1 MCLVIFA
8 CALSQTCTA
17 AVTKE
22 TEELSAAVSA
32 TIKEEI
38 AEASAAADM
47 PVEILAKS
55 AVLIDVAS
63 GEILIDY
70 NKDEKLFP
78 ASVTKIMTV
87 LLAAEAIDSGKITL
101 ADKVTCSPNAASKGG
116 SQIWLKEGEVM
127 TVDELLRAAMIGSAN
142 DAATLLGEY
151 VAGDE
156 EAFVNLMNTR
166 AAELGM
172 KNTHFV
178 NATGLDDNIDDH
190 LTTAYDISIM
200 ARELMKHD
208 FIRNYSTVWMDSL
221 RGGATELVN
230 TNKLVR
236 FYKGTTGLKTG
247 TTSKAGCCVAATA
260 ERDGLHLCAVA
271 LGSANSTERFE
282 TAKKMLNWGF
292 ANYTTYTP
300 EASGE
305 SFADI
310 PVIGG
315 EKDFVTPAVPELEP
329 MLVKKGSEEK
339 IKIEVS
345 LCEDLQA
352 PVLENQTLGTLYI
365 KLGDETVA
373 EYTVKPAAPVEKLTF
388 AGLIRRVAC
397 AMAEFAAVNT

>member
-1 MCLVIFA
+1 MCVIIIV
-8 CALSQTCTA
+8 CSLSQTCTA
-17 AVTKE
+17 AVAKE

-32 TIKEEI
+32 VIREEI
-38 AEASAAADM
+38 SEAAAAADM

-55 AVLIDVAS
+55 AILVDVTS
-63 GEILIDY
+63 GKILLDY

-87 LLAAEAIDSGKITL
+87 LLVAEAIDSGKITL

-166 AAELGM
+166 ATELGM

-178 NATGLDDNIDDH
+178 NATGLDDGIEDH
-190 LTTAYDISIM
+190 LTTAYDISVM

-208 FIRNYSTVWMDSL
+208 FIKDYSTVWMDSL

-260 ERDGLHLCAVA
+260 ERDGLHLCAVV

-292 ANYTTYTP
+292 ANFITVTP
-300 EASGE
+300 EAPAE
-305 SFADI
+305 SFVDI

-315 EKDFVTPAVPELEP
+315 EVDSVTPDIPLLSP
-329 MLVKKGSEEK
+329 MLVKKGEEDK

-352 PVLENQTLGTLYI
+352 PVLENQTLGTLCV
-365 KLGDETVA
+365 KLGDEIIK
-373 EYTVKPAAPVEKLTF
+373 EYAVKPVSPVEKLSF
-388 AGLIRRVAC
+388 MGMLRRVAC
-397 AMAEFAAVNT
+397 AMADFAAPNT

>member
-1 MCLVIFA
+1 MCLVILA
-8 CALSQTCTA
+8 SILSQTCTA

-32 TIKEEI
+32 VIKEEI
-38 AEASAAADM
+38 TASAAAADM

-55 AVLIDVAS
+55 AVLVDVTS
-63 GEILIDY
+63 GKILLDY

-87 LLAAEAIDSGKITL
+87 LLVAEAIDSGKITL
-101 ADKVTCSPNAASKGG
+101 ADKVTCSPNAAAKGG

-127 TVDELLRAAMIGSAN
+127 TVDELLRAAVIGSAN

-156 EAFVNLMNTR
+156 DAFVNLMNAR

-178 NATGLDDNIDDH
+178 NATGLDDGIDDH

-200 ARELMKHD
+200 ARELMEHD
-208 FIRNYSTVWMDSL
+208 FIKNYSTVWMDTL
-221 RGGATELVN
+221 RDGATELVN

-247 TTSKAGCCVAATA
+247 TTSKAGCCIAATA
-260 ERDGLHLCAVA
+260 ERDGLHLCAVV
-271 LGSANSTERFE
+271 LGSANSNERFE

-292 ANYTTYTP
+292 ANFVTITP
-300 EASGE
+300 EVPTE
-305 SFADI
+305 KFCDI
-310 PVIGG
+310 TVIGG
-315 EKDFVTPAVPELEP
+315 ELDSVTPDIPELVP
-329 MLVKKGSEEK
+329 MLVGKGEQDK
-339 IKIEVS
+339 IKTEVL
-345 LCEDLQA
+345 LCEDLEA
-352 PVLENQTLGTLYI
+352 PVLENQTLGTLCV
-365 KLGDETVA
+365 KLGDEVVS
-373 EYTVKPAAPVEKLTF
+373 EYIIKPVSPVEKLSF
-388 AGLIRRVAC
+388 MGMIRRIAC
-397 AMAEFAAVNT
+397 AMADFAAPNT

>member
-1 MCLVIFA
+1 MCLIVLV

-22 TEELSAAVSA
+22 TEGLSAAVSA
-32 TIKEEI
+32 VIKEEI
-38 AEASAAADM
+38 SEAAAAADM

-55 AVLIDVAS
+55 AVLVDVTS
-63 GEILIDY
+63 GKILLDY

-87 LLAAEAIDSGKITL
+87 LLVAEAIDSGKITL

-156 EAFVNLMNTR
+156 DAFVNLMNTR

-178 NATGLDDNIDDH
+178 NATGLDDGIEDH
-190 LTTAYDISIM
+190 LTTAYDISLM

-208 FIRNYSTVWMDSL
+208 FIKDYSTVWMDTL
-221 RGGATELVN
+221 RDGATELVN

-260 ERDGLHLCAVA
+260 ERDGLHLCAVV

-292 ANYTTYTP
+292 ANFVTVTP
-300 EASGE
+300 EVPADK
-305 SFADI
+305 FCDI
-310 PVIGG
+310 PVICG
-315 EKDFVTPAVPELEP
+315 ECDCVTPDIPLLAP
-329 MLVKKGSEEK
+329 MLVKKGEEDK

-352 PVLENQTLGTLYI
+352 PVLENQTLGTLCV
-365 KLGDETVA
+365 KLGDDIVS
-373 EYTVKPAAPVEKLTF
+373 EYTVKPVSPVEKLSF
-388 AGLIRRVAC
+388 MGMLRRVAC

>member
-1 MCLVIFA
+1 MCLIVLV

-17 AVTKE
+17 AVAKE

-32 TIKEEI
+32 VIKEEI
-38 AEASAAADM
+38 SEAAAAADM

-55 AVLIDVAS
+55 AVLVDVTS
-63 GEILIDY
+63 GKILLDY

-87 LLAAEAIDSGKITL
+87 LLVAEAIDSGKITL

-127 TVDELLRAAMIGSAN
+127 TVDELLRAAVIGSAN

-156 EAFVNLMNTR
+156 DAFVNLMNTR

-190 LTTAYDISIM
+190 LTTAYDISVM

-208 FIRNYSTVWMDSL
+208 LVKNYSTVWMDSL
-221 RGGATELVN
+221 RDGATELVN

-260 ERDGLHLCAVA
+260 ERDGLHLCAVV

-292 ANYTTYTP
+292 ANFVTVTP
-300 EASGE
+300 EAPVE
-305 SFADI
+305 SFGDI

-315 EKDFVTPAVPELEP
+315 ALDFVTPDMPILTP
-329 MLVKKGSEEK
+329 MLVKKGEEDK

-352 PVLENQTLGTLYI
+352 PVLENQALGTLCV
-365 KLGDETVA
+365 KLGDEIIS
-373 EYTVKPAAPVEKLTF
+373 EYTVKPVSPVEKLSF
-388 AGLIRRVAC
+388 MGMLRRVAC
-397 AMAEFAAVNT
+397 AMADFAAPNT

>member
-1 MCLVIFA
+1 MCLIVLV

-17 AVTKE
+17 VVAKE
-22 TEELSAAVSA
+22 TEELSASVSA
-32 TIKEEI
+32 VIKEKI
-38 AEASAAADM
+38 SEASAAADM

-55 AVLIDVAS
+55 AVLVDITS
-63 GEILIDY
+63 GKILLDY

-101 ADKVTCSPNAASKGG
+101 TDKVTCSQNAASKGG

-156 EAFVNLMNTR
+156 DAFVNLMNTR

-190 LTTAYDISIM
+190 LTTAYDISVM

-208 FIRNYSTVWMDSL
+208 LVKNYSTVWMDSL
-221 RGGATELVN
+221 RDGATELVN

-260 ERDGLHLCAVA
+260 ERDGLHLCAVV
-271 LGSANSTERFE
+271 LGSANSNERFE

-292 ANYTTYTP
+292 ANFVTVTP
-300 EASGE
+300 KAPSE
-305 SFADI
+305 SFCDI
-310 PVIGG
+310 SVIGG
-315 EKDFVTPAVPELEP
+315 EQDFVAPDIPKLDP
-329 MLVKKGSEEK
+329 MLVKKGEEDK

-352 PVLENQTLGTLYI
+352 PVLENQTLGTLCV
-365 KLGDETVA
+365 KLGDEVVS
-373 EYTVKPAAPVEKLTF
+373 EYTVKPAAPVQKLSF
-388 AGLIRRVAC
+388 MGMIRRVAC
-397 AMAEFAAVNT
+397 AMADFAAPNT

>member
-38 AEASAAADM
+38 SEASAAADM

-260 ERDGLHLCAVA
+260 ERDGLHLCAVV

-315 EKDFVTPAVPELEP
+315 ENDFVTPAVPELEP

-388 AGLIRRVAC
+388 AGLMRRVAC